1 MNSEQVKVIV
11 INILAIFSHISYAN
25 TLITSN
31 ELQYREVSYLM
42 SLLLQRAT
50 KNKTKLST

>member
-11 INILAIFSHISYAN
+11 INILTIFSHISYAN

-31 ELQYREVSYLM
+31 ELQCREVSYLM